1 MALKDL
7 VVDNAEREAM
17 RLVEP
22 YAHQLW
28 PRDAKQ
34 LTDNIASSLRAI
46 TKERDDALL
55 AAQIVRDLATPP
67 VSDEDVERAVAEA
80 RRVRPAIARK
90 QADRISSLEEENRR
104 MRDEIWT
111 ETQRRERFEED
122 VWCAHKWLDDRGIPR
137 TDVGGEVFSLV
148 GRMMRLAARA
158 ALSQEEKP

>member
-1 MALKDL
+1 MQFHEFRHEMKNPHFRKAVERVSELEAENAAL
-7 VVDNAEREAM
+7 R
-17 RLVEP
+17 R
-22 YAHQLW
+22 
-28 PRDAKQ
+28 
-34 LTDNIASSLRAI
+34 
-46 TKERDDALL
+46 ERDDALR
-55 AAQIVRDLATPP
+55 AAWAVRDLATTPI
-67 VSDEDVERAVAEA
+67 SDEDVARAIEEA
-80 RRVRPAIARK
+80 MRVRPAIARK

-104 MRDEIWT
+104 MRDEMWT

>member
-22 YAHQLW
+22 HAHQLW

-46 TKERDDALL
+46 TKERDDALR
-55 AAQIVRDLATPP
+55 AAWAVRDLATPP

-80 RRVRPAIARK
+80 KRVR
-90 QADRISSLEEENRR
+90 Q
-104 MRDEIWT
+104 EIKG
-111 ETQRRERFEED
+111 ER
-122 VWCAHKWLDDRGIPR
+122 
-137 TDVGGEVFSLV
+137 T
-148 GRMMRLAARA
+148 
-158 ALSQEEKP
+158 